1 MREKPRVSCIIIFL
15 NAERFLAEAVESV
28 LGQTYTNW
36 ELLLVDDGSTDASTS
51 IARNYAA
58 KKPGMIRYLE
68 HEGHENRGMSRS
80 RNLGIRYVRGQ
91 FVAFLDSDDVWL
103 PNKLEEQVPLLECHS
118 EAAMLYGRTKYW
130 VSWTGRPEDRD
141 RDGMTRTSGEFD
153 CSISPPKQLLLFLED
168 GGETYPCMCSVL
180 IRREVFDELGGFED
194 EFRDANEDMAFHA
207 KVFLNRSVFVSSK
220 CWDYYRIHRDSYWQ
234 SAPVK
239 VRSDNHSVEL
249 LRYLKW
255 LESYLVEQQNR
266 DAAVW
271 TSLRRA
277 CFSCEH
283 PRLVAVQE
291 FAENPLKTTANFF
304 RRVVRRTMPAG
315 IRVRLKTS
323 ILGSVISGA
332 NRRKGRRRSEG
343 DSGVGPPAC
352 PN

>member
-1 MREKPRVSCIIIFL
+1 MREEPLVSCIIIFL
-15 NAERFLAEAVESV
+15 NAGRFLAEAVESV

-36 ELLLVDDGSTDASTS
+36 ELFLVDDGSTDASTS
-51 IARNYAA
+51 IARDYAA
-58 KKPGMIRYLE
+58 KNPGIIRYLE

-80 RNLGIRYVRGQ
+80 RNLGIRHVRGQ

-103 PNKLEEQVPLLECHS
+103 PNKLEEQVPLLGSHS

-141 RDGMTRTSGEFD
+141 RDGMTRTSAEFD
-153 CSISPPKQLLLFLED
+153 CLISPPKQLLLYLED

-249 LRYLKW
+249 SRYLKW
-255 LESYLVEQQNR
+255 LKRYLVEQQNR

-271 TSLRRA
+271 SSLRRA
-277 CFSCEH
+277 LFACDH
-283 PRLVAVQE
+283 PRLFAVQE
-291 FAENPLKTTANFF
+291 FAGDPRKSAVNVI
-304 RRVVRRTMPAG
+304 RRVVRRSLPAG
-315 IRVRLKTS
+315 IRDRLKNS
-323 ILGSVISGA
+323 KVRAVFWGVD
-332 NRRKGRRRSEG
+332 RQKGKRRSER
-343 DSGVGPPAC
+343 DNGVGPPAC
-352 PN
+352 PD